1 MDQSDEDIAVAV
13 HHALIQGCDDGA
25 YFEVQEDGLVIDGRI
40 NLLIVAQELR
50 KRLARVEPSN
60 TEM

>member
-13 HHALIQGCDDGA
+13 HHALIQGCDDGT

-50 KRLARVEPSN
+50 KRLARVEPSKH
-60 TEM
+60 